1 MHQCYSV
8 TNITVEID
16 NPEMIAQKIV
26 ELVQEIKSLEKINRF
41 LEEKISHLTHAEESS
56 DQWVKIEDRNMACT
70 IILAYS
76 DPVTVKILE
85 SIKEKPLT
93 ISEIIERT
101 NLPQTTTYRKINEL
115 IQSKIIQS
123 VGLFLNKDNKRVHS
137 FATVIKHVRVYF
149 EENEVIMFVNVKKI
163 HFHKWN

>member
-1 MHQCYSV
+1 MCQCYSV
-8 TNITVEID
+8 ANIAVEID
-16 NPEMIAQKIV
+16 NPEMISQKLV
-26 ELVQEIKSLEKINRF
+26 ELRQEIEALEKINKF

-56 DQWVKIEDRNMACT
+56 DQWIKIEDRNMVST

-101 NLPQTTTYRKINEL
+101 NLPQTTAYRKINEL
-115 IQSKIIQS
+115 IQSKIIHS

-137 FATVIKHVRVYF
+137 FAAVIKHVRVYF
-149 EENEVIMFVNVKKI
+149 EENEVIMFVNVGKNS
-163 HFHKWN
+163 FP

>member
-1 MHQCYSV
+1 MRQYYSV
-8 TNITVEID
+8 ANVTVEID
-16 NPEMIAQKIV
+16 NPEMIAQKIA
-26 ELVQEIKSLEKINRF
+26 ELVQEIESLEKINRF
-41 LEEKISHLTHAEESS
+41 LEEKISHLTHVEESS
-56 DQWVKIEDRNMACT
+56 DQWIKIEDRDT
-70 IILAYS
+70 VSTVILAYS
-76 DPVTVKILE
+76 DPITAKILE

-123 VGLFLNKDNKRVHS
+123 AGLFLNKDNKRVHS

-149 EENEVIMFVNVKKI
+149 EENEVIMFVNVKKNS
-163 HFHKWN
+163 FP